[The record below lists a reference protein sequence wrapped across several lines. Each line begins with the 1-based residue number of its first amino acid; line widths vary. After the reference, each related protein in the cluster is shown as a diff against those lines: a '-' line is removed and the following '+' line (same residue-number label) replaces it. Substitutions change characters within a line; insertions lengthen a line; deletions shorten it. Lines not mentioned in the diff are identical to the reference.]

1 MTLSMSDDESM
12 KSSKKAPCRRRR
24 RATIDTP
31 ASSCMAQLNRPKP
44 NKPRRRASVEFSELS
59 EVCVVEPSSYKRW
72 YNGEDQMRFKM
83 ERTVDVVS
91 IREMSKQKNN
101 AAMAYSAEE
110 RESSCPIGLEQLL
123 SSRGMMATISTRK
136 IVIKSVL
143 LEQTRQRTFGLRD
156 PHQIASVSERLSAE
170 AFEGAQSRGKFQ
182 EMAKHVP

>member
-1 MTLSMSDDESM
+1 MSDDESRNS
-12 KSSKKAPCRRRR
+12 KSKKAPCRRRR

-31 ASSCMAQLNRPKP
+31 TSCMAQLGRPKP

-72 YNGEDQMRFKM
+72 YNGEDQQRFKM

-91 IREMSKQKNN
+91 IREMSKQP
-101 AAMAYSAEE
+101 MAYSAEE
-110 RESSCPIGLEQLL
+110 GESSCPIGLEQLL